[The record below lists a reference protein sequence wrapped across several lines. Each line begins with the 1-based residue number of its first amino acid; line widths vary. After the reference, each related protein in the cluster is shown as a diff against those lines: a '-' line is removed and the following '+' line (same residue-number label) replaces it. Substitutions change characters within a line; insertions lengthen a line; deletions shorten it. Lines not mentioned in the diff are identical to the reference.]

1 MRAKLTSHKFSLA
14 ILVGA
19 TVLFLVLATG
29 AALTKAPEADEGWFA
44 SPALNLITRGFM
56 GTSVLEPS
64 GILTRQL
71 KGINQY
77 TYWVMPLHLVA
88 QAGWYK
94 LFGFSLFS
102 MRTLSI
108 LWGLVALA
116 AWFLIIKKLTGESAA
131 ATLAFVFIA
140 CDYIFIMHAAFG
152 RMDMMCAA
160 LGFAALA
167 AYLSLREKDLRLA
180 LFVSHVLV
188 VASGLTHPNGVMALA
203 GLIFLTLY
211 FDRSSLRW
219 RHLPFVAAP
228 YLVGAVAWGLYILR
242 SPASFVSQFG
252 DNATGR
258 LPGIFSP
265 LQSLKLEFTDKYLEA
280 FGFASYSNGLA
291 RLKIFIL
298 IAYLVGIVGAL
309 AMRGLRQQKGARALL
324 ILWAIYFVIETFFN
338 HKLVFY
344 LIHIIPLY
352 AAVLAVWVH
361 YCWSRRVVPGWI
373 VAGGVACLLTLQVG
387 AVAYRIKQNDYRG
400 KYLPAVEFVR
410 GNSTPSTLT
419 MSSAEMAFG
428 LGFDH
433 VIDDLRLGYYSG
445 KRPDFVVVG
454 TTYEGL
460 FGTLRT
466 KEPVVYEHVQ
476 KLLTE
481 QCRVA
486 YEREPYKIYDC
497 R

>member
-1 MRAKLTSHKFSLA
+1 MAVM
-14 ILVGA
+14 VGA
-19 TVLFLVLATG
+19 AVLFVTLAMG
-29 AALTKAPEADEGWFA
+29 VALTKFPEADEGWFA
-44 SPALNLITRGFM
+44 SPALNLITHGSL

-88 QAGWYK
+88 QAGWYEI
-94 LFGFSLFS
+94 FGFSLFS

-108 LWGLVALA
+108 FWGLVALA
-116 AWFLIIKKLTGESAA
+116 AWFLIIKRLTGERAA
-131 ATLAFVFIA
+131 AVLAFVFIA
-140 CDYIFIMHAAFG
+140 SDYIFIMHAAFG

-167 AYLSLREKDLRLA
+167 AYLSLREKNLQLA
-180 LFVSHVLV
+180 LIVSHTLV
-188 VASGLTHPNGVMALA
+188 VASGLTHPNGIMALV
-203 GLIFLTLY
+203 GLIFLALY
-211 FDRSSLRW
+211 FDRNALRW
-219 RHLPFVAAP
+219 RHLPVVAAP
-228 YLVGAVAWGLYILR
+228 YLLGVLGWGLYILR
-242 SPASFVSQFG
+242 SPSSFASQFG

-258 LPGIFSP
+258 LPGLFSP
-265 LQSLKLEFTDKYLEA
+265 LQSLKLELTDKYLEA
-280 FGFASYSNGLA
+280 FGFAAYSNGFA
-291 RLKIFIL
+291 RLKILIL
-298 IAYLVGIVGAL
+298 IAYFIGIIGAL
-309 AMRGLRQQKGARALL
+309 AMRGLREQKGTRALL

-352 AAVLAVWVH
+352 AAVLAVWIH
-361 YCWSRRVVPGWI
+361 YCWSRRIVPQWALGAC
-373 VAGGVACLLTLQVG
+373 VAGLLALQVGGVA
-387 AVAYRIKQNDYRG
+387 YRVKQNDYRA
-400 KYLPAVEFVR
+400 KYLPAVEFVK
-410 GNSTPSTLT
+410 GSSTQPALT

-428 LGFDH
+428 LGFDR
-433 VIDDLRLGYYSG
+433 VVDDLRLGYYSG
-445 KRPDFVVVG
+445 KRPDFVIVG

-460 FGTLRT
+460 FGTLQT
-466 KEPVVYEHVQ
+466 KEPAVYQHVQ

-486 YEREPYKIYDC
+486 FEHEPYKVYDC